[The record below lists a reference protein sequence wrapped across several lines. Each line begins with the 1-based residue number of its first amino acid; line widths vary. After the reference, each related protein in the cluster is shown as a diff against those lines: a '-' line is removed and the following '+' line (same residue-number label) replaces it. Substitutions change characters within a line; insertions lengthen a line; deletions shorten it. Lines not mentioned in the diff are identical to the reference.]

1 MIKLSNI
8 YKSYG
13 REVVFKDYSISIPKG
28 KITAIMGPSGSGKT
42 TLLNIL
48 AGLIPYK
55 GTVEGMPDVKAYVFQ
70 QHNLLPNKTL
80 LENVKFAAP
89 KCENPEEILNLLGLG
104 PYMNK
109 YPSQVS
115 GGQRQRAAVARAL
128 AYDAGVILMDEPFS
142 SIDRDLKLQLISEI
156 KAIFTERNIT
166 CIIVTHDM
174 EEAKLF
180 ANNIVEL

>member
-1 MIKLSNI
+1 MIKLSHI

-13 REVVFKDYSISIPKG
+13 KEVVFKDYSQCFPKG

-55 GTVEGMPDVKAYVFQ
+55 GTIEGAPDVKAYVFQ

-80 LENVKFAAP
+80 LQNVKFVAQG
-89 KCENPEEILNLLGLG
+89 CENPEEILELLGLK
-104 PYMNK
+104 PYMHK
-109 YPSQVS
+109 YPFQVS
-115 GGQRQRAAVARAL
+115 GGQRQRAAIARAL
-128 AYDAGVILMDEPFS
+128 AYDANLILMDEPFS
-142 SIDRDLKLQLISEI
+142 SIDRELKLQLISDI
-156 KAIFTERNIT
+156 KAIFVSRGIT

-180 ANNIVEL
+180 AHNIVEL